1 MLCKDCMIVISAAM
15 KVLVLPR
22 AIRHVPK
29 YLEDKVRC
37 ANEDIYSTPE
47 RVLLAW
53 LNFHYENQHQRILRG
68 RGVL

>member
-1 MLCKDCMIVISAAM
+1 M

-22 AIRHVPK
+22 VIKHVPK
-29 YLEDKVRC
+29 YLEEKVC
-37 ANEDIYSTPE
+37 STNADIYSTPE

-53 LNFHYENQHQRILRG
+53 LNHHYENQQKRILRG

>member
-1 MLCKDCMIVISAAM
+1 MPGLYDNYSATM

-29 YLEDKVRC
+29 YLEDKVRS
-37 ANEDIYSTPE
+37 ANDDIYSTPE

-53 LNFHYENQHQRILRG
+53 LNFHYENQYKRIMRG
-68 RGVL
+68 RGML